1 VTIADRLAIAV
12 AKSLPWLT
20 SAKAIVVVLWAQPL
34 KSADILKQ
42 HEVGKIELK
51 RMGLGA
57 LFEKAWVRFAKEQS
71 KIVIVQ
77 NSINACAVY
86 NAAKDPWS
94 RN

>member
-1 VTIADRLAIAV
+1 
-12 AKSLPWLT
+12 LT

-51 RMGLGA
+51 RMGVGA

-71 KIVIVQ
+71 KISSDFNRDVCCVQ
-77 NSINACAVY
+77 LHQGSVV
-86 NAAKDPWS
+86 AKLTKRYEPAPA
-94 RN
+94 